1 MGYGELYI
9 KVMACNAVLQWCFIS
24 GTGNMDRRFSVYPSA
39 GTGTILVSYYRLSTA
54 GWRALAGLEILA
66 GHKPQRTVPHPNSP
80 TNNIQASLTQTFPL
94 LAPPRRGRNY
104 RQPNNPPIPANHQQS
119 SKCPST
125 RLPTTPPL
133 TPTPASWSPASPRL
147 FMTSSNLS
155 LISGAL

>member
-1 MGYGELYI
+1 MGYEGLYI
-9 KVMACNAVLQWCFIS
+9 KVMACNAVLQ
-24 GTGNMDRRFSVYPSA
+24 GALLVAPAMRFSVYPS
-39 GTGTILVSYYRLSTA
+39 TGTTRRARPVSEHFYQAQPT
-54 GWRALAGLEILA
+54 LAGPEILA

-104 RQPNNPPIPANHQQS
+104 RQPNNPPLPANHQQS
-119 SKCPST
+119 SKCPTT

-133 TPTPASWSPASPRL
+133 TPTPASWSLASPRP